1 LRARRCSIGIPGE
14 GGTSSVVLLIKS
26 EVLVL
31 RLNWLGFR
39 LIAGIMGLMNDGEE
53 GSETKEMVVV
63 AVELAKGGWIERPF
77 MLRARRGE
85 GEVMGRCNRGGSLSS
100 VVGLAAGRAPKLVAG
115 KLLRGM
121 RFVGES
127 GDEDGDGS
135 ERGEESVVDSV
146 VVGEESADSEV

>member
-1 LRARRCSIGIPGE
+1 
-14 GGTSSVVLLIKS
+14 
-26 EVLVL
+26 
-31 RLNWLGFR
+31 
-39 LIAGIMGLMNDGEE
+39 
-53 GSETKEMVVV
+53 
-63 AVELAKGGWIERPF
+63 

-85 GEVMGRCNRGGSLSS
+85 GDVMGRCNRGGSLSRA
-100 VVGLAAGRAPKLVAG
+100 VVVVMGFTAGRAPKLVAG